1 MRPSPLSVAFAW
13 GGAALFAASLLFFL
27 YSYLVV
33 FGRPAASGD
42 WVGPALVNTLLF
54 TVFALH
60 HSALARTGMRDAV
73 RRLAPPY
80 LERALYTWIASLLF
94 LAVCWLWRPV
104 PGVPYRLDGM
114 WWWLGAAVQ
123 GTGVLIT
130 QFGSTAIDALDLA
143 GVRQVHNARTG
154 SVPPHVPLK
163 TTGIY
168 GLVRHPIY
176 LGWVLLVFGAPTMT
190 GTRLVFAVISSAY
203 LAIAVPWEERGLLDT
218 FGADY
223 RAYQQKVR
231 WRMIPGIY

>member
-13 GGAALFAASLLFFL
+13 VGAALFAASLLFFL
-27 YSYLVV
+27 YSYFVV

-73 RRLAPPY
+73 RRLVPAH
-80 LERALYTWIASLLF
+80 LERAIYTWTASLLF

-104 PGVPYRLDGM
+104 PGVVYRLEGL
-114 WWWLGAAVQ
+114 WWWMGAISQTA
-123 GTGVLIT
+123 GALLTH
-130 QFGSTAIDALDLA
+130 FGSAALDALDLA
-143 GVRQVHNARTG
+143 GVRQVLDTRTG
-154 SVPPHVPLK
+154 TVAPHVPLK
-163 TTGIY
+163 TTGVY

-176 LGWVLLVFGAPTMT
+176 LGWLLLVFGMPTMT
-190 GTRLVFAVISSAY
+190 GTRLVFAVVSSAY
-203 LAIAVPWEERGLLDT
+203 LAIAVPWEERGLVDT